1 MSAETVEW
9 ILGRALTNAE
19 YRERLLE
26 SPLEAVAGY
35 QLTPE
40 EIPKVTAWTRQQFDE
55 LIYWLD
61 EKVSQAVFNGS
72 LGFEFD
78 KGLDRVTVESIIE
91 PADLERL
98 FGTGWLDRRPE
109 PIE

>member
-35 QLTPE
+35 QLTP
-40 EIPKVTAWTRQQFDE
+40 R
-55 LIYWLD
+55 
-61 EKVSQAVFNGS
+61 
-72 LGFEFD
+72 
-78 KGLDRVTVESIIE
+78 
-91 PADLERL
+91 
-98 FGTGWLDRRPE
+98 
-109 PIE
+109 